1 MPWIRDPDNPII
13 RPEPGTWKH
22 HRCTSC
28 TLAFKDVQC
37 FFYHDGG
44 IGFWWDG
51 VPGFNWIGLL
61 TCPEDRFDG
70 KTFEPFL
77 CNPVLTHGRFCDI
90 DRLGMISPRVRI
102 IDDMFHLYYN
112 ATSYESFTPGRP
124 PVWRKTIGLATSP
137 DGINFEK
144 VGGEGVV
151 RLRPGYGAGT
161 PTPFLHEGRWHML
174 TCQAP
179 IDRSRGYGVYV
190 TVSDNPRGFDRQ
202 LECVFGPGAESAWD
216 GHSVVAPAF
225 CLDEESGWY
234 YMLYGGMDRQFDY
247 PAAYGL
253 ARSRDLRTWERHPRN
268 PLIRRGDPGAWDDGA
283 IWFTEFAEINRR
295 FYAWYEGRSAGRDRG
310 EEYSPGATKQIGLM
324 ALEGDPW
331 AIAR

>member
-28 TLAFKDVQC
+28 TLAFKDGQC

-225 CLDEESGWY
+225 CLDEGKKGVSQKNSTSLTYSGTLERPCPGNDGSSMRERSTTRW
-234 YMLYGGMDRQFDY
+234 
-247 PAAYGL
+247 L
-253 ARSRDLRTWERHPRN
+253 AGIAGNALWSTTRIEGDSRTHS
-268 PLIRRGDPGAWDDGA
+268 RRVW
-283 IWFTEFAEINRR
+283 
-295 FYAWYEGRSAGRDRG
+295 SAVAGCC
-310 EEYSPGATKQIGLM
+310 SPG
-324 ALEGDPW
+324 
-331 AIAR
+331 R